1 MVGKRER
8 LRSGKCQPYEE
19 PVSDPLAT
27 HLHDHLAGS
36 AHAID
41 LLKAIRDRQAPTE
54 LSQFAA
60 HLLSEIEADREA
72 PRRIADSVGAGTSA
86 LKEIGAWAEEKISRL
101 KLRGLDENGLGLFEA
116 LEFLGLGSKEKGAVE
131 RVGRNRP
138 RRRAPPRH
146 RFSSLCERPDAGN
159 RSPTL
164 ASETGPGCPEAVLTF
179 ATKARK
185 D

>member
-1 MVGKRER
+1 M
-8 LRSGKCQPYEE
+8 
-19 PVSDPLAT
+19 SDPLAT

-116 LEFLGLGSKEKGAVE
+116 LEFLGLGSKEKGRCGA
-131 RVGRNRP
+131 RWSQSPPQTRASAASIFILMRAP
-138 RRRAPPRH
+138 RRRKPE
-146 RFSSLCERPDAGN
+146 SN
-159 RSPTL
+159 
-164 ASETGPGCPEAVLTF
+164 TGV
-179 ATKARK
+179 
-185 D
+185 